1 MHRKIFSFVYAVNYI
16 IQAGFSMIFPAGLVI
31 LGGWLLT
38 EKCGAGRWVM
48 IVAIVFGVLCG
59 VYSLFR
65 FLMST
70 MNHVDPTQK
79 KKEETDERKQ

>member
-16 IQAGFSMIFPAGLVI
+16 IQAGFSMIVPAGLII

-38 EKCGAGRWVM
+38 EKCGVGQWAM

-59 VYSLFR
+59 LYGLFH
-65 FLMST
+65 FLITT
-70 MNHVDPTQK
+70 MNHMDPTQK
-79 KKEETDERKQ
+79 KENPDERKQ